1 MSRRFGSLL
10 GMTAASAL
18 AVAGDTS
25 TTCRW
30 WRHAYLD
37 QVGFRVQVEAA
48 NTEEEIEQLFSVLGG
63 ELAARLEFRSAT

>member
-1 MSRRFGSLL
+1 MSQRFASLF

-25 TTCRW
+25 TTFRW

-37 QVGFRVQVEAA
+37 QVGFRVQVTAA
-48 NTEEEIEQLFSVLGG
+48 NTEEEIEQLCSVLGV
-63 ELAARLEFRSAT
+63 LAARLELRSAA